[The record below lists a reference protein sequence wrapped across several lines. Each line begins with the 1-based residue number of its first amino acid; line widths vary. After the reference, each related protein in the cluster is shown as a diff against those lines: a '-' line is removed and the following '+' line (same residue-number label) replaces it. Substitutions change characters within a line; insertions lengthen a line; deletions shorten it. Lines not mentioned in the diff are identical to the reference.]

1 MESYRL
7 NGMKILINPTRG
19 GQSLALKTTY
29 YKQSLANFVH
39 RGGGSMQAN
48 AVLLIERYEHND

>member
-1 MESYRL
+1 MRL
-7 NGMKILINPTRG
+7 LINPTRG

-29 YKQSLANFVH
+29 YKQSLANFTH
-39 RGGGSMQAN
+39 CGGGSMQAN